1 MDAIVGYTGFVGSNL
16 CSYHTFAGQYN
27 SKNIKEAFGSR
38 PELLVYSG
46 VPAEMFLANKDPEGD
61 LAIIKNAIENIKK
74 IMPEKLVLISTVAV
88 YPKPNGVDETDV
100 IRTEDL
106 SAYGKNRRYLEQ
118 WVEENVKDH
127 LIVRLPAI
135 YGIHMKKNFI
145 YDYIHVIPAM
155 LNQAKYEELKE
166 KDPFFT
172 KYYTLQDNGFYRCGD
187 LDKEDAA
194 KLRDYFKRVGFSAL
208 NFTDSRSV
216 YQFYALKYL
225 WTHIE
230 QAMKLG
236 IRELNLA
243 VEPLSVQEVYAYLNG
258 GRFVNELAKEPFDY
272 DFHTIHA
279 EEFGGANGYLFS
291 KEQVLGD
298 LAEFVKEQTEELK

>member
-1 MDAIVGYTGFVGSNL
+1 
-16 CSYHTFAGQYN
+16 
-27 SKNIKEAFGSR
+27 
-38 PELLVYSG
+38 
-46 VPAEMFLANKDPEGD
+46 
-61 LAIIKNAIENIKK
+61 
-74 IMPEKLVLISTVAV
+74 
-88 YPKPNGVDETDV
+88 
-100 IRTEDL
+100 
-106 SAYGKNRRYLEQ
+106 
-118 WVEENVKDH
+118 
-127 LIVRLPAI
+127 
-135 YGIHMKKNFI
+135 MKKNFI

-172 KYYTLQDNGFYRCGD
+172 KCYTLQDNGFYRCGN

-230 QAMKLG
+230 RAMKLG
-236 IRELNLA
+236 IRKLNLA

-258 GRFVNELAKEPFDY
+258 GQFVNELAKEPFDIWVRLLFLY
-272 DFHTIHA
+272 FTIAGRVASFPVTSYIVPH
-279 EEFGGANGYLFS
+279 FS
-291 KEQVLGD
+291 HCTCTVRPAAFAMRTL
-298 LAEFVKEQTEELK
+298 